1 MLDKDRAKW
10 QQMREDRPLDAL
22 FPELL
27 APSAPND
34 DLPSGESSD
43 EPLPV
48 LYPKI
53 LEVELE
59 KWQEWTM
66 ALWRKPDSPEELE
79 AELSALIEATLLL
92 ELSRPP
98 GWGGAAERSLRGF
111 HLFAFAEIDG
121 DCAEVLARYG
131 FTRVTWDEH
140 VYGNRLHAWKN
151 EGRALGASVPG
162 APRSLWWSE
171 FASPNAELQRK
182 VRRVHEELAER
193 LGARIWGERPGAP
206 SHTMASLLERHFQL
220 SCKPDLETLHSLD
233 MLLIE
238 RQTDAIRWLEPMVFQ
253 GLCDFVGVLLMALR
267 RREVKWG
274 ACESDRQGGHLPPLL
289 RYTGK
294 KGPVD
299 VAIGRELLR
308 VAIMPI
314 AREEDAPLLR
324 DWFDGLMP

>member
-1 MLDKDRAKW
+1 MSDDDAAKW
-10 QQMREDRPLDAL
+10 KRMREDRPLDAL

-34 DLPSGESSD
+34 DLPTSKASGD
-43 EPLPV
+43 PLPV

-59 KWQEWTM
+59 NWQEWTL
-66 ALWRKPDSPEELE
+66 ALWREPADA
-79 AELSALIEATLLL
+79 AELDASLKTLIEATLLL

-98 GWGGAAERSLRGF
+98 GWGGAEDRSLRGF
-111 HLFAFAEIDG
+111 HLFAFASLDEACCD
-121 DCAEVLARYG
+121 VLARYG
-131 FTRVTWDEH
+131 FTRVSWDEH

-151 EGRALGASVPG
+151 EGRALGATVPD

-171 FASPNAELQRK
+171 FAKPNAELQRK
-182 VRRVHEELAER
+182 VRTVHEELAER
-193 LGARIWGERPGAP
+193 LGTRIWGERPGTP
-206 SHTMASLLERHFQL
+206 SHTMAGLMERHFKL
-220 SCKPDLETLHSLD
+220 SCKPDLETLHALD

-238 RQTDAIRWLEPMVFQ
+238 RQTGVIRWLEPMVFQ
-253 GLCDFVGVLLMALR
+253 GLCDFIGVLLMALR

-274 ACESDRQGGHLPPLL
+274 ACESDREGGHLPPLL

-299 VAIGRELLR
+299 IPIGLDLMRA
-308 VAIMPI
+308 VVMPI
-314 AREEDAPLLR
+314 ESEDDAPLLR
-324 DWFDGLMP
+324 DWFQGLMP